1 MKRRPLHRFLPTR
14 LFLLV
19 APMIAAWPAHRLHAQ
34 TNGTWTNLN
43 GGGWGTAT
51 NWASSAIANGV
62 DATADFST
70 INITAARTVTLDGN
84 RTVGRLRFADATTAS
99 HDWTLATG
107 SSGTLTLNVNT
118 GTAEITT
125 LNRVATISAVL
136 AGNDGLTVSSAPTGT
151 TGGTLVLSAANTLSG
166 GITLNGGVLQFNNN
180 AAAGSNQIVIAPSAN
195 TSIANRVQINAGV
208 TLSNEFIVNGGAP
221 VAGNGV
227 IQGVGAGRSTLNG
240 PIYINAGTTNGGHVT
255 AASGNELLI
264 NGQITS
270 TVGVAQRA
278 GRIIYAGG
286 GSGYNSLVATG
297 TVVVGATDG
306 ISSVANVHLGGS
318 ENCVLDLNGF
328 DQTLSG
334 LRMGNA
340 SANSGIT
347 ATANLGSRT
356 LTLDNGFG
364 STIETLNTGTGNA
377 AHSINATAGG
387 RLSFG
392 AAPGLINVSDS
403 ATPDDLTLNGV
414 TVLAPGGLTKAGSG
428 TLNLNGSTINGSLL
442 VSSGALGAG
451 RTTALGTGTVGAL
464 TLDAGSSLTFKA
476 GAAGTDSI
484 SAGSVTSNG
493 AAVTILPTG
502 GILTPGT
509 YPLLSYTG
517 TSPGVPNFFLQPFGR
532 ATASLVDTGSA
543 IALQVSA
550 NDRLVW
556 TGSLDGTWDEF
567 TQNWRLQSSS
577 APATFVPGD
586 EVIFPDGP
594 TNTNLFLAAPVAPSR
609 TNFTNTAA
617 TTYTFSGSGFTGPG
631 DLVKSG
637 AGTVVLS
644 NTNSLTGRV
653 AVTAGTL
660 ELDHDATGNVV
671 LNATPEVAVSSGAT
685 LRLTRDDA
693 NFNFNRPISGPG
705 TVEINPRTA
714 GPGTTALAVQLQGAS
729 PSFNGTLRLLSPFD
743 GTYRVQQPSAAG
755 VGTATIEVQDRAQF
769 YTAANQTY
777 TNAITIAGIGYQDA
791 SGYLGSLRL
800 ENGSVWAGP
809 VNALPGSRICAHNS
823 TATISGPISGG
834 DVEFNISNY
843 NNGYTILLTGTN
855 SYGATII
862 GGQNTQTGGVPS
874 YRVNVGN
881 GGTTGTLG
889 SGPVTVNG
897 DGANG
902 VIGFD
907 RSNGYTLLPGQTIT
921 GGGANVLR
929 TFVDLDCTG
938 PGFSDNGV
946 PITMGGDTT
955 LTGGFIRV
963 GQTRQNAVA
972 NLTGTHTSGQV
983 SVAAANNATVN
994 INAGARIGTGYFSVG
1009 QAANASGTV
1018 NQAAGTEVVVADQ
1031 LRLGHWPTETSVYN
1045 MNGGT
1050 LTLTGESPF
1059 NSPSTAAGGGA
1070 GTTGD
1075 NNINATNPATIVGG
1089 GIYLGNDG
1097 TGIFNQNAGT
1107 VTTNWVV
1114 LDNRGNNG
1122 AGANMPD
1129 GIDRYNLL
1137 GGTLNVRSTW
1147 GIIGRNVSTAMLLGG
1162 GTIRVDNTGFGT
1174 GTGPA
1179 ITIPIDVVV
1188 TTAGTGTTL
1197 DTNGAGNGITFTKN
1211 ITGPAPIRFTGGGS
1225 GGFSPP
1231 SGLQTVSAPVTTTSN
1246 TSLTKTGA
1254 GYTVLSGAGAG
1265 LTGPV
1270 VVSQGR
1276 LDLPTGASP
1285 ASITVDAGASL
1296 GGEVS
1301 TSALTLNG
1309 GTLFIDPNTPG
1320 GLTAGTVTVN
1330 GTNTISL
1337 TGLPQGAGPWT
1348 VFRYTNRAGSGT
1360 VQVAGAADFRVP
1372 PTVTDSG
1379 SAVSVNILE
1388 GKGIAWTGAAGSTWD
1403 LRSSVNWVDTAAP
1416 FAAETFHN
1424 ADIAVFPDGAA
1435 NPSVSL
1441 IGLLQPAAV
1450 GVTAE
1455 STNYTLTSTDGNQLT
1470 GPGGITKAGASTLT
1484 LAGPNLHTGTTSI
1497 TGGTVSIASAA
1508 SLGSGAAGNGIAISN
1523 GARLNF
1529 TAGTDLL
1536 ATRSIEIGS
1545 GGAVISMTNTAA
1557 QTVNIP
1563 GNLTGA
1569 GSLNFTSGAA
1579 GAPAFVLGGAN
1590 QGFSGD
1596 VTADSNGGG
1605 VTTLRLA
1612 SNTAVTGGNLTLAHP
1627 ISGAAGAATTLDLA
1641 GFTLPSTTV
1650 LVMNS
1655 TILGTTSYRSQ
1666 VTGSSAGGAI
1676 NAPIQVNGT
1685 SIVQFSTVSND
1696 SIAINGP
1703 VTEGS
1708 LGFNGPSS
1716 VFFLRGGAGSGVVNG
1731 TINLPNATVSKTDA
1745 GTWTINSTGNSWATS
1760 GVVVGTLRMG
1770 AAGVLPANVTMILGQ
1785 NDGNAAALDLNGFNQ
1800 TVGSLQSNPPTGANA
1815 NSKQVTSATPAT
1827 LTVNQE
1833 TTTTYASNL
1842 TGALSLRKAG
1852 GGSLTLASANPLT
1865 TTGGTFVDGGTLQL
1879 STTLAASPLT
1889 VNSGGTLTGNGTAT
1903 ASASAASGGV
1913 IAPGPGVAT
1922 LRFGADLAMASG
1934 SVFDAEITSA
1944 VTTDRLAITGALTM
1958 NGTVRVT
1965 LAGYSPVAGDSF
1977 DLVDAASVTGSPTF
1991 DFAAAPLMAGL
2002 RWDTSRFASDGIIRV
2017 AEGAGS
2023 AFDTWASANG
2033 VTGGMAGDDDG
2044 DSSSNLLEFA
2054 TNSDPKSGSSV
2065 ARSYVAL
2072 ASLGG
2077 QNVLTLTVATRQGS
2091 SFAASGNRQAAL
2103 RDGVNYLIEAANDV
2117 TGWGVVPATELS
2129 AGDAASVQAGLSL
2142 PTLNAGWEWHT
2153 FRTEGGTAG
2162 DPADFIRLKVI
2173 AQP

>member
-19 APMIAAWPAHRLHAQ
+19 APMIAAWPAHRLQAQ

-62 DATADFST
+62 DAIADFST

-107 SSGTLTLNVNT
+107 TSGTLTLNVNT

-166 GITLNGGVLQFNNN
+166 GITLNGGVLQLNNN

-208 TLSNEFIVNGGAP
+208 TLGNEFIVNGGAP

-227 IQGVGAGRSTLNG
+227 IQGVGTGRSTLNG
-240 PIYINAGTTNGGHVT
+240 PIYINGNVTNGGHFT
-255 AASGNELLI
+255 AAAGNELLI
-264 NGQITS
+264 NGPITS
-270 TVGVAQRA
+270 TVGVAHRA

-286 GSGYNSLVATG
+286 GNGYNSLVASG
-297 TVVVGATDG
+297 TVVVGATNG
-306 ISSVANVHLGGS
+306 ISPVANVQLGGS

-347 ATANLGSRT
+347 ATANLGGRT

-364 STIETLNTGTGNA
+364 STIDTLNTGTGNA
-377 AHSINATAGG
+377 PHAINATAGG
-387 RLSFG
+387 KLSFG
-392 AAPGLINVSDS
+392 AAPGLINVADS

-414 TVLAPGGLTKAGSG
+414 TVLAPGGLTKSGSG
-428 TLNLNGSTINGSLL
+428 TLNLNGATINGSLL

-451 RTTALGTGTVGAL
+451 RSNALGTGTVGAL
-464 TLDAGSSLTFKA
+464 TLDAGSSLTLKA

-484 SAGSVTSNG
+484 AAGSVTSNG
-493 AAVTILPTG
+493 AAIGILPAG

-517 TSPGVPNFFLQPFGR
+517 TSPGVANFFLQPFGR

-543 IALQVSA
+543 IALQVTA

-556 TGSLDGTWDEF
+556 TGALDGTWDEF
-567 TQNWRLQSSS
+567 TQNWNLQSSS
-577 APATFVPGD
+577 APASFVPGD

-594 TNTNLFLAAPVAPSR
+594 VNTNLFLFAPVSPSR
-609 TNFTNTAA
+609 VNFTNTPG
-617 TTYTFSGSGFTGPG
+617 TIYTVSGSGFAGAG

-637 AGTVVLS
+637 TGTVVLS
-644 NTNSLTGRV
+644 NTNPLTGRV
-653 AVTAGTL
+653 AVNAGTL

-693 NFNFNRPISGPG
+693 NFNFNRPITGAG

-729 PSFNGTLRLLSPFD
+729 PLFSGTMRLTSPFD
-743 GTYRVQQPSAAG
+743 GTYRLQQPSAAAL
-755 VGTATIEVQDRAQF
+755 GTAAIEVQDRAQL
-769 YTAANQTY
+769 YTAASQTY

-800 ENGSVWAGP
+800 ENGAVWAGP

-843 NNGYTILLTGTN
+843 NNGYTILLTGAN

-862 GGQNTQTGGVPS
+862 GGQNTQTAGVPS

-963 GQTRQNAVA
+963 GQTRANATA

-983 SVAAANNATVN
+983 SVAAANGATMN

-1009 QAANASGTV
+1009 QAANSSGTI

-1045 MNGGT
+1045 MNGGS

-1070 GTTGD
+1070 GTAGD

-1137 GGTLNVRSTW
+1137 GGTLNVRSSW

-1162 GTIRVDNTGFGT
+1162 GTIRVDNTGIGT

-1188 TTAGTGTTL
+1188 TTAGSGTVL
-1197 DTNGAGNGITFTKN
+1197 DTNGAGNGITFTRN
-1211 ITGPAPIRFTGGGS
+1211 ITGPAPISFTGGGS

-1231 SGLQTVSAPVTTTSN
+1231 AGLQTVSAPVATTSD
-1246 TSLTKTGA
+1246 TSLTKTGT
-1254 GYTVLSGAGAG
+1254 GHTVLSGAGAG
-1265 LTGPV
+1265 ITGPV
-1270 VVSQGR
+1270 IVSQGR
-1276 LDLPTGASP
+1276 LDLPVGANP
-1285 ASITVDAGASL
+1285 GSITVDAGASL

-1301 TSALTLNG
+1301 TPALTLNG
-1309 GTLFIDPNTPG
+1309 GTLFADPNTPG

-1337 TGLPQGAGPWT
+1337 TGMPQGAGPWT
-1348 VFRYTNRAGSGT
+1348 VFRYTNRTGSGT
-1360 VQVAGAADFRVP
+1360 VEVAGAADFRVP

-1388 GKGIAWTGAAGSTWD
+1388 GKGIAWTGAAGSAWD
-1403 LRSSVNWVDTAAP
+1403 LRSSQNWVDTVAP
-1416 FAAETFHN
+1416 FAAERFHN

-1450 GVTAE
+1450 GVVAE
-1455 STNYTLTSTDGNQLT
+1455 STNYALTSTDGNQLT
-1470 GPGGITKAGASTLT
+1470 GPGGITKSGASTLT
-1484 LAGPNLHTGTTSI
+1484 LAGPNLHTGATTLS
-1497 TGGTVSIASAA
+1497 GGTISLASAA
-1508 SLGSGAAGNGIAISN
+1508 SLGSGATGNGIAISN

-1545 GGAVISMTNTAA
+1545 GGAVISMTNAAA

-1569 GSLNFTSGAA
+1569 GSLNLTSGAA
-1579 GAPAFVLGGAN
+1579 GAPTFALGGAN

-1596 VTADSNGGG
+1596 IMVDSNGGG

-1627 ISGAAGAATTLDLA
+1627 VSGAAGAATALDLG
-1641 GFTLPSTTV
+1641 GFTLPGTTV

-1666 VTGSSAGGAI
+1666 VIGSSAGGVI

-1716 VFFLRGGAGSGVVNG
+1716 VFFLRGAAGTGVVNG
-1731 TINLPNATVSKTDA
+1731 TINLPNATVSKTDG

-1770 AAGVLPANVTMILGQ
+1770 AAGVLPANVTLILGQ

-1815 NSKQVTSATPAT
+1815 NSKSVTSAAPAA

-1833 TTTTYASNL
+1833 ITTTYASQL

-1889 VNSGGTLTGNGTAT
+1889 VNSGGTLTGNGTA
-1903 ASASAASGGV
+1903 SVNASAASGSV

-1922 LRFGADLAMASG
+1922 LRFGADLAMAAG

-1944 VTTDRLAITGALTM
+1944 VTADRLAVTGVLSM

-1977 DLVDAASVTGSPTF
+1977 DLVDAASVTGSPVF
-1991 DFAAAPLMAGL
+1991 DFAAAPLPAGL
-2002 RWDTSRFASDGIIRV
+2002 RWDTSRFAADGIIRV
-2017 AEGAGS
+2017 AEGGVS
-2023 AFDTWASANG
+2023 AFDTWAAANG
-2033 VTGGMAGDDDG
+2033 VTGGLAGDDDG
-2044 DSSSNLLEFA
+2044 DGASNLLEFA
-2054 TNSDPKSGSSV
+2054 TNSDPKSGRSV

-2077 QNVLTLTVATRQGS
+2077 QNVLTLTVATREGS
-2091 SFAASGNRQAAL
+2091 SFAASGNRQSAT
-2103 RDGVNYLIEAANDV
+2103 RDGVNYLIEAANDLN
-2117 TGWGVVPATELS
+2117 GWGVVPATELS
-2129 AGDAASVQAGLSL
+2129 AADAASVQAGLSL
-2142 PTLNAGWEWHT
+2142 PLLNAGWEWHT